1 MSVSLKIL
9 RIAVLAGC
17 SVALCGLQAA
27 PLPGDRDLAR
37 ERQQR
42 LLQEQQQRLDELQ
55 SLPGALPDAGAVTAS
70 ADDRCIDIQQVAL
83 AGVTLLKPA
92 VQAVLIAP
100 YQKQCLTVAQ
110 INQLLQDI
118 THAYIERGYVTTRAY
133 LPAQDL
139 GGGQLHIQ
147 VMEGRVEALD
157 GAGVLL
163 PQELRMVLPLHVGEA
178 FNIRS
183 LEQAVD
189 QLGRLPSRQVQF
201 DLQPG
206 EEAGGSRVVARGE
219 RSKPWRVGLSRH
231 NDGQRSTGE
240 QQWSSWLAW
249 DSPLGLADQL
259 NIRGSR
265 DAVSDRYRHS
275 ASHGLSY
282 QLPYGW
288 WTFNYHYNH
297 SYYRTRTEGQ
307 GFSFVLDGV
316 STTQALT
323 AERVIHRDST
333 SKTAV
338 NVGISHIRGRNYLD
352 NYRLD
357 VSSQRLTEYQL
368 GFNHGRRIGNAF
380 LNLDLGWQRGSGALD
395 AQRKGS
401 SKGWQPVARYN
412 KYTLTASY
420 LQPFQLAGER
430 FSFDSLFNAQ
440 RSEDVLYSPQRFSLG
455 GLYSIRGYKD
465 QSLTGDSGYY
475 WRNQLRWSRPVTWHG
490 LQPLLQQYSLLAAYD
505 LGAIRGDKYNHESS
519 GRMASHAIELSAQ
532 GEHLALSITSAHTLS
547 RPDALERKERPVY
560 FRIDVFF

>member
-1 MSVSLKIL
+1 MHQKKM
-9 RIAVLAGC
+9 RYLAISAGLYVI
-17 SVALCGLQAA
+17 STWLQAA
-27 PLPGDRDLAR
+27 QLPGDREFAR
-37 ERQQR
+37 DRQQR

-55 SLPGALPDAGAVTAS
+55 SLPGAVPEAITDPAP
-70 ADDRCIDIQQVAL
+70 ADGRCIDVQRIEL
-83 AGVTLLKPA
+83 SGVTLLGPSLQHK
-92 VQAVLIAP
+92 LIRP
-100 YQKQCLTVAQ
+100 YQEQCLTTAQ
-110 INQLLQDI
+110 LNLLLQDI
-118 THAYIERGYVTTRAY
+118 THAYLERGHVTTRAY

-139 GGGQLHIQ
+139 RSGILQIQ
-147 VMEGRVEALD
+147 VIEGRVEDVD
-157 GAGVLL
+157 GADVLTPRELNMLL
-163 PQELRMVLPLHVGEA
+163 PLRRGAP

-189 QLGRLPSRQVQF
+189 QLGQLPSRQVQF

-240 QQWSSWLAW
+240 QQWSSWLTW

-259 NIRGSR
+259 NIRGSK

-338 NVGISHIRGRNYLD
+338 NLGISHIRSRNYLD
-352 NYRLD
+352 NHLLD

-368 GFNHGRRIGNAF
+368 GFNHGRRIGSAF

-401 SKGWQPVARYN
+401 PKGWQPVARYN

-430 FSFDSLFNAQ
+430 FSFDSLFSAQ

-475 WRNQLRWSRPVTWHG
+475 WRNQLRWSRPVTWHW

-519 GRMASHAIELSAQ
+519 GRMASHAIELGAQ
-532 GEHLALSITSAHTLS
+532 GEHLALSLTSARSLS
-547 RPDALERKERPVY
+547 RPDTLERKERPVY

>member
-1 MSVSLKIL
+1 MDAFYFL
-9 RIAVLAGC
+9 RSAAVCAFLLVITTA
-17 SVALCGLQAA
+17 QAA
-27 PLPGDRDLAR
+27 SLPGDRDLAR

-42 LLQEQQQRLDELQ
+42 LLQDQQQRLDELQ
-55 SLPGALPDAGAVTAS
+55 SLPGALPEAS
-70 ADDRCIDIQQVAL
+70 EDLVPTDDRCIDIQQVEL
-83 AGVTLLKPA
+83 AGVTLLRPA
-92 VQAVLIAP
+92 VQAAAVAP
-100 YQKQCLTVAQ
+100 YQNQCLTAVQ
-110 INQLLQDI
+110 LNLLLQDI

-139 GGGQLHIQ
+139 SSGQLQIQ
-147 VMEGRVEALD
+147 VMEGHVEALD
-157 GAGVLL
+157 GASVLSAQELSMLL
-163 PQELRMVLPLHVGEA
+163 PLQAGQA

-219 RSKPWRVGLSRH
+219 RGKPWRVGLSRH

-259 NIRGSR
+259 NIRGSK

-288 WTFNYHYNH
+288 WTFNYHYSH

-338 NVGISHIRGRNYLD
+338 NLGISHIRSRNYLD
-352 NYRLD
+352 NYLLD

-368 GFNHGRRIGNAF
+368 GFNHGRRIGSAF

-401 SKGWQPVARYN
+401 PKGWQPVARYN

-420 LQPFQLAGER
+420 LQPFLLAGER

-475 WRNQLRWSRPVTWHG
+475 WRNQLRWSRPVTWHW

>member
-1 MSVSLKIL
+1 MHQKKM
-9 RIAVLAGC
+9 RYLAISAGLYVI
-17 SVALCGLQAA
+17 STWLQAA
-27 PLPGDRDLAR
+27 QLPGDREFAR
-37 ERQQR
+37 DRQQR

-55 SLPGALPDAGAVTAS
+55 SLPGAVPEAITDPAP
-70 ADDRCIDIQQVAL
+70 ADGRCIDVRHIEL
-83 AGVTLLKPA
+83 SGVTLLGPSLQHK
-92 VQAVLIAP
+92 LIRP
-100 YQKQCLTVAQ
+100 YQEQCLTTAQ
-110 INQLLQDI
+110 LNLLLQDI
-118 THAYIERGYVTTRAY
+118 THAYLERGHVTTRAY

-139 GGGQLHIQ
+139 RSGILQIQ
-147 VMEGRVEALD
+147 VIEGRVEDVD
-157 GAGVLL
+157 GADVLTPRELNMLL
-163 PQELRMVLPLHVGEA
+163 PLRRGAP

-240 QQWSSWLAW
+240 QQWSSWLTW

-259 NIRGSR
+259 NIRGSK

-338 NVGISHIRGRNYLD
+338 NVGISHIRSRNYLD
-352 NYRLD
+352 NHLLD

-368 GFNHGRRIGNAF
+368 GFNHGRRIGSAF

-395 AQRKGS
+395 AQRKGNP
-401 SKGWQPVARYN
+401 KGWQPVARYN

-475 WRNQLRWSRPVTWHG
+475 WRNQLRWSRPVTWHW

-519 GRMASHAIELSAQ
+519 GRMASHAFEFSAQ
-532 GEHLALSITSAHTLS
+532 GEHLALSLTSAHTLS

>member
-1 MSVSLKIL
+1 MDDYRFYSLVCL
-9 RIAVLAGC
+9 LGCLFLA
-17 SVALCGLQAA
+17 SAQAQS
-27 PLPGDRDLAR
+27 LPGDRDLAR
-37 ERQQR
+37 DRQQR

-55 SLPGALPDAGAVTAS
+55 SLPGSLPDATTDPLL
-70 ADDRCIDIQQVAL
+70 ADDRCVPVQRIEL
-83 AGVTLLKPA
+83 SGVTLLRPA
-92 VQAVLIAP
+92 LQSRLLQP
-100 YQKQCLTVAQ
+100 YQHQCLSAARL
-110 INQLLQDI
+110 NLLLQDI
-118 THAYIERGYVTTRAY
+118 THAYLERGYVTTRAY

-139 GGGQLHIQ
+139 TSGTLQIQ
-147 VMEGRVEALD
+147 VIEGHTEGLD
-157 GAGVLL
+157 GADVLS
-163 PQELRMVLPLHVGEA
+163 PNELRMLVPLKAGQP
-178 FNIRS
+178 FNIRN

-206 EEAGGSRVVARGE
+206 ETAGGSRIVARGE
-219 RSKPWRVGLSRH
+219 RSKPWRAGLSRH

-240 QQWSSWLAW
+240 QQWSSWLSW

-259 NIRGSR
+259 NIRGSK

-275 ASHGLSY
+275 ASHGLNY

-297 SYYRTRTEGQ
+297 SYYRTRTQ
-307 GFSFVLDGV
+307 GHGFAFVLDGV
-316 STTQALT
+316 STTQALN
-323 AERVIHRDST
+323 AERVIHRDGV
-333 SKTAV
+333 SKTAIGL
-338 NVGISHIRGRNYLD
+338 GISQLRSRNYLD
-352 NYRLD
+352 NYLLD

-368 GFNHGRRIGNAF
+368 GFNHGRRVGSAF
-380 LNLDLGWQRGSGALD
+380 VNVDLGWQRGSGALD

-401 SKGWQPVARYN
+401 PKGGQPVARYN

-430 FSFDSLFNAQ
+430 FSFDSLFSAQ

-475 WRNQLRWSRPVTWHG
+475 WRNQLRWSRPVNVRW
-490 LQPLLQQYSLLAAYD
+490 LQPLLQHYSLLAAYD

-519 GRMASHAIELSAQ
+519 GRMASHALELSAR
-532 GEHLALSITSAHTLS
+532 GEHLALSVTSAHTLS
-547 RPDALERKERPVY
+547 RPGAVERKERPVY
-560 FRIDVFF
+560 VRMDLFF

>member
-1 MSVSLKIL
+1 MHQKKM
-9 RIAVLAGC
+9 RYLAISAGLYVI
-17 SVALCGLQAA
+17 STWLQAA
-27 PLPGDRDLAR
+27 QLPGDREFAR
-37 ERQQR
+37 DRQQR

-55 SLPGALPDAGAVTAS
+55 SLPGAVPETITDPALGDG
-70 ADDRCIDIQQVAL
+70 RCIDVRHIEL
-83 AGVTLLKPA
+83 FGVTLLGPP
-92 VQAVLIAP
+92 VQDRLTRP
-100 YQKQCLTVAQ
+100 YQEQCLTAAQ
-110 INQLLQDI
+110 LNLILQDI
-118 THAYIERGYVTTRAY
+118 THAYLERGYVTTRAY

-139 GGGQLHIQ
+139 RSGILQIQ
-147 VMEGRVEALD
+147 VIEGRVEDVD
-157 GAGVLL
+157 GADVLTPGELNMLL
-163 PQELRMVLPLHVGEA
+163 PLRPGA
-178 FNIRS
+178 PFNIRS

-189 QLGRLPSRQVQF
+189 QLDQLPSRQVQF

-206 EEAGGSRVVARGE
+206 EAAGGSRVVARGE
-219 RSKPWRVGLSRH
+219 RSKPWRAGLSRH

-240 QQWSSWLAW
+240 QQWNTWLSW

-297 SYYRTRTEGQ
+297 SYYRTRTQGQ

-338 NVGISHIRGRNYLD
+338 NLGMSHIRNRNYLD
-352 NYRLD
+352 NYLLD

-368 GFNHGRRIGNAF
+368 GFNHGRRVGSAF
-380 LNLDLGWQRGSGALD
+380 VNVDLGWQRGSGALD
-395 AQRKGS
+395 AQRKGNP
-401 SKGWQPVARYN
+401 KGGQPVARYN

-430 FSFDSLFNAQ
+430 FSVDSLFSVQ

-475 WRNQLRWSRPVTWHG
+475 WRNQLRWNRSITWHW

-505 LGAIRGDKYNHESS
+505 LGAIRGDTYNHESS
-519 GRMASHAIELSAQ
+519 GRMASHAFEGSS
-532 GEHLALSITSAHTLS
+532 HL
-547 RPDALERKERPVY
+547 RV
-560 FRIDVFF
+560 

>member
-1 MSVSLKIL
+1 MDALTFLGRALLFWTFLITLPVH
-9 RIAVLAGC
+9 AVT
-17 SVALCGLQAA
+17 
-27 PLPGDRDLAR
+27 LPGDRDLAR

-55 SLPGALPDAGAVTAS
+55 SLPGALPGPSVDS
-70 ADDRCIDIQQVAL
+70 LPADGHCIDVQRIEL
-83 AGVTLLKPA
+83 LGVTRLVHSAQSRLLHS
-92 VQAVLIAP
+92 
-100 YQKQCLTVAQ
+100 YQHQCLTAARL
-110 INQLLQDI
+110 NLLLQDI
-118 THAYIERGYVTTRAY
+118 THAYLERGYVTTRAY

-139 GGGQLHIQ
+139 ASGTLQ
-147 VMEGRVEALD
+147 VQVVEGHTEGLD
-157 GAGVLL
+157 GADVLS
-163 PQELRMVLPLHVGEA
+163 PHELRMLVPLNPGQP
-178 FNIRS
+178 FNIRN

-206 EEAGGSRVVARGE
+206 EAAGGSRVVARGE
-219 RSKPWRVGLSRH
+219 RSKPWRAGLSRH

-240 QQWSSWLAW
+240 QQWSTWLSW

-259 NIRGSR
+259 SVRGSK

-297 SYYRTRTEGQ
+297 SYYRTRTQGQ

-338 NVGISHIRGRNYLD
+338 NIGISHLRSRNYLD
-352 NYRLD
+352 NYLLD

-368 GFNHGRRIGNAF
+368 GFNHGRRVGSAF
-380 LNLDLGWQRGSGALD
+380 VNVDLGWQRGSGALD

-401 SKGWQPVARYN
+401 PKGGQPVARYN
-412 KYTLTASY
+412 KYSLTASY

-430 FSFDSLFNAQ
+430 FSFDSLLSAQ

-475 WRNQLRWSRPVTWHG
+475 WRNQLRWNRPITWHW

-505 LGAIRGDKYNHESS
+505 LGAIRGDTYNHESS
-519 GRMASHAIELSAQ
+519 GRMASHAFEFSAQ
-532 GEHLALSITSAHTLS
+532 GEHLALSVTSARSLS

-560 FRIDVFF
+560 FRIDVFL